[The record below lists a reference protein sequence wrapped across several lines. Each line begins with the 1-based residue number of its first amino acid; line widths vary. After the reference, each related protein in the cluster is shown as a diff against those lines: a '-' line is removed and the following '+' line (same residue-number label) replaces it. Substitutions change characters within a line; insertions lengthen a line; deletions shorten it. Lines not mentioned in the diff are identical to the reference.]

1 MADEDDRWL
10 PPAPENQPTGPSD
23 EGLPGSFSQPAYP
36 TPEQP
41 GSQWGHPANIPS
53 APKRGTNGNAVAS
66 LVLGIIG
73 LPIICP
79 LVVPSIIALV
89 LGYRGRRQVKETA
102 EEGGGMATAG
112 IVMGWIGVVIAPL
125 IILGFIL
132 LFALADDRD
141 GDEVPDPIDTE
152 PDNPDVSSVA
162 PLLGA
167 IARAGLALV
176 L

>member
-1 MADEDDRWL
+1 MPGEDDRWL
-10 PPAPENQPTGPSD
+10 PPSPENRPAGPSD
-23 EGLPGSFSQPAYP
+23 EELPGSFSQPAP
-36 TPEQP
+36 PAPEQP
-41 GSQWGHPANIPS
+41 GSQWGQPANVPPT
-53 APKRGTNGNAVAS
+53 PKRGTNGNAVAS

-73 LPIICP
+73 LPILCP
-79 LVVPSIIALV
+79 LIVPSIIALV
-89 LGYRGRRQVKETA
+89 LGYRGRRQVKETG

-125 IILGFIL
+125 IILGFVL

-141 GDEVPDPIDTE
+141 GDDVPDPIDTE
-152 PDNPDVSSVA
+152 PDNPDASFIA

-167 IARAGLALV
+167 VARATLALV